1 MKSLILLPEAE
12 YYQRLLTTQR
22 LMRER
27 GLDGLIAFA
36 SYAERDG
43 HVGYLTNH
51 RISFPNVMS
60 HIGMGFAAIVLSTEG
75 ECTLVAPMGYQR
87 ERVVNVDHANTGYNL
102 VAELVSALRQRRLE
116 TKRIGLVGADVVPNE
131 YYVALRQGVERA
143 IFVKADDILEN
154 QRAVKSPAE
163 VELLRKAARVA
174 DTALA
179 AGLEVAR
186 EGAEDYEIELAARRA
201 ALTAGADFIPR
212 VRVSSGKTITTLTWP
227 MTSGRRLERGDFVY
241 LDFIGW
247 CSGYGFDNSRVTVV
261 GKPSD
266 AQRHYLEQLVAA
278 LDTMI
283 TQLKPGSDLSFAP
296 AQQDG
301 ATVTPFAH
309 GIGIEI
315 CETPWI
321 LNSGTVR
328 LQPGMVL
335 CVEPILSTPDFGGM
349 AVEDTV
355 VVTESGVEILNQCPR
370 VFW

>member
-1 MKSLILLPEAE
+1 MNSLILLPEAE

-22 LMRER
+22 FMRER
-27 GLDGLIAFA
+27 GLDGLVAFA

-43 HVGYLTNH
+43 HIGYLTNH

-60 HIGMGFAAIVLSTEG
+60 HIGMGFAAVVLSTEG

-87 ERVVNVDHANTGYNL
+87 ERVVNVDRTYTGYNL
-102 VAELVSALRQRRLE
+102 VSELVSAIRQKRLE

-131 YYVALRQGVERA
+131 YYVALRQSVERA

-154 QRAVKSPAE
+154 QRAVKSTAE
-163 VELLRKAARVA
+163 IELLRNAAHIA

-179 AGLEVAR
+179 AGMDAAR
-186 EGAEDYEIELAARRA
+186 EGVEEYKIELAARRA
-201 ALTAGADFIPR
+201 ALDAGADFIPR

-227 MTSGRRLERGDFVY
+227 MTSGRKLESGDFVY

-247 CSGYGFDNSRVTVV
+247 AGGYGFDNSRVTVV
-261 GKPSD
+261 GQPSD
-266 AQRHYLEQLVAA
+266 AQRSYLGQLMGA
-278 LDTMI
+278 LDAMI
-283 TQLKPGSDLSFAP
+283 GQLKPEADLMFGP
-296 AQQDG
+296 TQQDG
-301 ATVTPFAH
+301 MTMTPFAH

-321 LNSGTVR
+321 LNSGTIT

-355 VVTESGVEILNQCPR
+355 VVTENGVQILNQCPR